1 MNGCD
6 FFLPRAAVVTG
17 AFLFCIGCQGGSSS
31 APQAHAPAPDRDP
44 LSITVSEA
52 LLGQLQIGEP
62 AWAEVAGSLRVPG
75 RVEADETRIAMVNS
89 PIAGRIVDLEVVE
102 GQPVKRGQVIA
113 VIRSTE
119 LSNAQS
125 DFLKSLSQQALAQRA
140 VDRAR
145 LLLDAGVI
153 GEAELQ
159 RREAELVQVNTD
171 VNASRDQLRVLGM
184 SEQAIDQLQATR
196 AVNSVAQVLASIDGT
211 VLERKATIG
220 QVVQAAEAVCVL
232 ADLSKV
238 WLVADVPE
246 QAAGNMEVGKTAE
259 AEISAFPGQVVSGR
273 LSFVSSTVN
282 RETATVRV
290 RMDLANP
297 HGRYKPAML
306 ATMLLRDSSE
316 RQRVVPVTAV
326 VRESNRDFVFVQ
338 TAARVFKLRPVTL
351 GETFDGRVVLA
362 AGWRPGERVVLDG
375 AFHLNNERNR
385 LALQGQ

>member
-1 MNGCD
+1 
-6 FFLPRAAVVTG
+6 
-17 AFLFCIGCQGGSSS
+17 
-31 APQAHAPAPDRDP
+31 
-44 LSITVSEA
+44 
-52 LLGQLQIGEP
+52 
-62 AWAEVAGSLRVPG
+62 
-75 RVEADETRIAMVNS
+75 MVNS

-102 GQPVKRGQVIA
+102 GQSVKRGEVIA

-125 DFLKSLSQQALAQRA
+125 EFLKSLSQQALAQRA

-184 SEQAIDQLQATR
+184 SEEAIDQLQATR

-211 VLERKATIG
+211 VIERKATIG

-246 QAAGNMEVGKTAE
+246 QAAGHIEVGKTAE
-259 AEISAFPGQVVSGR
+259 AEISAFPGQLVSGR

-297 HGRYKPAML
+297 QGRYKPAML

-316 RQRVVPVTAV
+316 RQRVIPVTAV
-326 VRESNRDFVFVQ
+326 VRENNRDFVFVQ
-338 TAARVFKLRPVTL
+338 TAARVFTLRAVTL

-362 AGWRPGERVVLDG
+362 EGWRPGERLVLDG